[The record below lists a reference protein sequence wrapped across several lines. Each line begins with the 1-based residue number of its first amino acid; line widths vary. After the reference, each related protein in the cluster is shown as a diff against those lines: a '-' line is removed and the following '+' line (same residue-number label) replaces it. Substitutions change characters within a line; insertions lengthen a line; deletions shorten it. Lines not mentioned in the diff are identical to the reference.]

1 MYFALIHLSC
11 IKECVVVSNLS
22 LPHNPLAN
30 AVNFVLRFDRPR
42 EWMMKRAR
50 RQRRGGK
57 KKNGMLKHRSY
68 FSPSTS
74 TSRFRISRVPPSTRN
89 IRACHR
95 DEVNVSPVHSIYFT
109 CLFQP
114 RLITFAA
121 TSCGRVSTYEC
132 MHVWVFRVYV
142 EIRCTCSCHDLHNTP
157 VFTDSSTYT
166 SPSPLSSLTRCKS
179 AQWKRC
185 RLNRLSSSRFVSHVI
200 SSRCHALTS
209 INVECQN
216 PFAYFAYYARLRFSI
231 RYTHLG
237 LFYSF
242 LKYILHFFKHVI

>member
-1 MYFALIHLSC
+1 MNDE
-11 IKECVVVSNLS
+11 K
-22 LPHNPLAN
+22 N
-30 AVNFVLRFDRPR
+30 ARAQ
-42 EWMMKRAR
+42 KRR
-50 RQRRGGK
+50 K
-57 KKNGMLKHRSY
+57 KKRNGVLEHRSY

-74 TSRFRISRVPPSTRN
+74 TSRFRVSHVPPSTRN

-95 DEVNVSPVHSIYFT
+95 DEANVSLVHSIYFT
-109 CLFQP
+109 CLFQS

-121 TSCGRVSTYEC
+121 ISCGRVWTYKR
-132 MHVWVFRVYV
+132 MHICVCVCVFARVFRVYV
-142 EIRCTCSCHDLHNTP
+142 EIRCTCSCLNLHNTP

-185 RLNRLSSSRFVSHVI
+185 RLNRLTSSRFVSHVI

-216 PFAYFAYYARLRFSI
+216 PLAYFVYYAIFNQIPILISFS
-231 RYTHLG
+231 
-237 LFYSF
+237 LFWDTF
-242 LKYILHFFKHVI
+242 LHFQQIILQIINLLFKVFRITVRNYLIRNA